1 MLTPGEIAQDVE
13 EMATLVPEFITA
25 DILTF
30 HRKNAIK
37 LFRLVISTLATEKYR
52 QEDTQRGFNRVI
64 QVLRE
69 AVVLNPDLHISYTL
83 ATVGVSL
90 FASRRYL

>member
-1 MLTPGEIAQDVE
+1 
-13 EMATLVPEFITA
+13 MATLVPEFITA